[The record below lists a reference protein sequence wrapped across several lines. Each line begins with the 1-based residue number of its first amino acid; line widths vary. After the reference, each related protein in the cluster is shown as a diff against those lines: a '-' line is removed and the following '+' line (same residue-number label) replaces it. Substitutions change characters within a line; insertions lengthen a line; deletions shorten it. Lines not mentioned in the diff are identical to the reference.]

1 MKHKNL
7 YRLLSVI
14 LLTAVLNMLSA
25 KGEGDVMHTRIFV
38 ECEPDPVYQPV
49 LERLKNSPWC
59 WGIEVS
65 GYPEAEAVAPLYED
79 FDHVLVRLDANPTAR
94 KSEAAY
100 SKKELPDPDA
110 ALPMHRRLAAG
121 RRGTTLWLGIM
132 ENDSAGTRFPQEL
145 LKAKPKTH
153 AEAKAAFDGHIQAA
167 MQEAERYKELPLW
180 GVFGYAS
187 SAHRFAAHGLD
198 CLMVERT
205 NDDVEDLQTGV
216 AFTRGAARQY
226 GRQWGVDISL
236 WWGPIYGCV
245 QDMEYSFHRRNLY
258 AAYFSG
264 AQAYRLE
271 GGHLFYNAA
280 EKKFNRIV
288 ELFDEFGRFTQ
299 AVAPGTPDV
308 PAAVMLPSDHGWMTP
323 PYWQATR
330 TVWNYARI
338 PYRQGQRALDGL
350 FGLAFPGTV
359 FAMQPFPFG
368 RYHVDDPP
376 ASPFALTCIDDYF
389 APSPEDVYKVAPP
402 LPFGLYQDR
411 NIARQ
416 TIENNNLPI
425 APYRPMGDSRWG
437 DIIDV
442 LTDDASSEVL
452 AGYKVLILAD
462 QIKLTS
468 EIKQKLA
475 AFAAAGGQVVMAV
488 GVAAPDD
495 RDLTGVAF
503 RPEYRVGRAWRWGKQ
518 PFVHEAYHYVPAEAS
533 EGKVLATSDTGEP
546 LAVRKDHGK
555 GAVYT
560 CLIPW
565 YEGGHSD
572 IAGAAQQLFDE
583 VIGSVQPVRVEGLP
597 IQYISTAGD
606 KQRTVVAL
614 NHREKPWTGTITLAD
629 PAARYKKCTELLT
642 SKPVKFKKTAKGLSC
657 TIDIGAYDVVALRF
671 EP

>member
-7 YRLLSVI
+7 SMRLSAIVLVS
-14 LLTAVLNMLSA
+14 LLNGLPA
-25 KGEGDVMHTRIFV
+25 KGESKAVHTRIFV
-38 ECEPDPVYQPV
+38 ECEPDVVYQPIV
-49 LERLKNSPWC
+49 ERLKNSSWC

-65 GYPEAEAVAPLYED
+65 GYPQAEAVEALYD
-79 FDHVLVRLDANPTAR
+79 AFDHVLVRLDANPTAR
-94 KSEAAY
+94 KSEAVY
-100 SKKELPDPDA
+100 SKKELPDPDT
-110 ALPMHRRLAAG
+110 ALPMHQRLSAG
-121 RRGTTLWLGIM
+121 RRGKTVWLGIM

-153 AEAKAAFDGHIQAA
+153 TEAKAIFDGHIKAA
-167 MQEAERYKELPLW
+167 IQESERYKELPLW

-187 SAHRFAAHGLD
+187 SSHRLAEYGLD

-205 NDDVEDLQTGV
+205 NDDVEDIQTGV

-236 WWGPIYGCV
+236 WWGPIFGCV

-288 ELFDEFGRFTQ
+288 DLFDEFGQFTQ
-299 AVAPGTPDV
+299 TFAPGTPDV
-308 PAAVMLPSDHGWMTP
+308 PAAVMLPADHGWITP

-350 FGLAFPGTV
+350 FGMAFPGTV

-368 RYHVDDPP
+368 RYQVDDPP
-376 ASPFALTCIDDYF
+376 ASPFALTCIEDYF
-389 APSPEDVYKVAPP
+389 APSPEDVYNVDPP
-402 LPFGLYQDR
+402 LPFGLYVDR

-416 TIENNNLPI
+416 AIEKNDIPV

-442 LTDDASSEVL
+442 LTSDASSEVL

-462 QIKLTS
+462 QIQLTPQL
-468 EIKQKLA
+468 KQNLT
-475 AFAAAGGQVVMAV
+475 AFAADGGQVIMAA
-488 GVAAPDD
+488 GVAGPDD
-495 RDLTGVAF
+495 CDLTGVSF
-503 RPEYRVGRAWRWGKQ
+503 RPEYRVGRAWQWGGQ
-518 PFVHEAYHYVPAEAS
+518 AAIHEAYHYLPADS
-533 EGKVLATSDTGEP
+533 VGGQVLAVTDTQEP
-546 LAVRKDHGK
+546 LVIRKACGK
-555 GAVYT
+555 GDVYT

-565 YEGGHSD
+565 YEGGHTD
-572 IAGAAQQLFDE
+572 VAGAAQKLFDQ

-597 IQYISTAGD
+597 IQYMSTTGD

-614 NHREKPWTGTITLAD
+614 NHREKPWKGAITLID
-629 PAARYKKCTELLT
+629 PSAKYKKCTELLS
-642 SKPVKFKKTAKGLSC
+642 SKPIMFKKTHKGPVC
-657 TIDIGAYDVVALRF
+657 MVDIGAYDLVALRF
-671 EP
+671 E